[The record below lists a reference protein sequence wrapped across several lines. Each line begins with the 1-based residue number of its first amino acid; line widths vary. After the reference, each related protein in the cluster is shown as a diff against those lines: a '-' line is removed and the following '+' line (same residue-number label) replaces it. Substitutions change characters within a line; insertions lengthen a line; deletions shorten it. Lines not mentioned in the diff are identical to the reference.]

1 MHPQLPN
8 QRGARSLSR
17 SWLRRKNGHSLWR
30 QPVSTTSPSRILP
43 HEPHMRHSAI
53 PLQTVST
60 GLVVAVVG
68 FFSSF
73 PIVLQ
78 GLNGMGASKA
88 EAASGLMAAAIAMGL
103 AGVVL
108 SLRTKIPV
116 SVAWSTPGVALL
128 AVSTVPA
135 AGFAE
140 AVGAFLFAGLLTTI
154 AGFWRPLSRL
164 IAAIPAP
171 LAQAMLSAVLLSICL
186 QPFSALGHA
195 PWIALPVILTWFV
208 AGQINRL
215 IAVPCAVV
223 VAALVVVFQPGFDF
237 TLNGS
242 SVIPTPVFAVPV
254 FSIQSLI
261 GIGLPLFIVTMA
273 TQNIPGLAIIR
284 SFGYQPAPAPLISSV
299 GGASLI
305 SAPFGAPA
313 TCLAAITAAMCA
325 NDDSHPDTG
334 KRYLS
339 AVFGGLF
346 YCLFGL
352 FAGIITAFAGL
363 APPLLLGTLAGVALL
378 PVFSTSALAAFKDT
392 SYRQAAAITFLVT
405 ASGVTIIGLSAAVW
419 GLVLGG
425 IVQWV
430 NTRMAR
436 ET

>member
-1 MHPQLPN
+1 MR
-8 QRGARSLSR
+8 QR
-17 SWLRRKNGHSLWR
+17 
-30 QPVSTTSPSRILP
+30 
-43 HEPHMRHSAI
+43 AI

-60 GLVVAVVG
+60 GLVVAIVG

-78 GLNGMGASKA
+78 GLNAMGASKA

-103 AGVVL
+103 AGVLL

-128 AVSTVPA
+128 AVSTIPET
-135 AGFAE
+135 GFAE
-140 AVGAFLFAGLLTTI
+140 AVGAFLLAGLLTVI

-186 QPFSALGHA
+186 QPFSAMGKA
-195 PWIALPVILTWFV
+195 PWVALPVIVTWFV

-223 VAALVVVFQPGFDF
+223 VAALIVVVQPGFDF
-237 TLNGS
+237 TLSGA
-242 SVIPTPVFAVPV
+242 VIPKPVFTLPV
-254 FSIQSLI
+254 FSIPSLI

-299 GGASLI
+299 GGASLL

-325 NDDSHPDTG
+325 NEESHPDPD

-352 FAGIITAFAGL
+352 FAGVITAFAGL

-378 PVFSTSALAAFKDT
+378 PVFAASALAAFEDA

-425 IVQWV
+425 VVQMI
-430 NTRMAR
+430 NTWMAR
-436 ET
+436 KT

>member
-1 MHPQLPN
+1 M
-8 QRGARSLSR
+8 G
-17 SWLRRKNGHSLWR
+17 KY
-30 QPVSTTSPSRILP
+30 
-43 HEPHMRHSAI
+43 AI

-60 GLVVAVVG
+60 GLVVAIVG

-78 GLNGMGASKA
+78 GLNGVGASKA

-103 AGVVL
+103 AGIVL
-108 SLRTKIPV
+108 SLRTRIPV

-128 AVSTVPA
+128 AVSGVPE

-140 AVGAFLFAGLLTTI
+140 AVGAFLLAGLLTVI

-186 QPFSALGHA
+186 QPFSAMGQA
-195 PWIALPVILTWFV
+195 PWVALPVIVTWFV

-215 IAVPCAVV
+215 IAVPCAVI
-223 VAALVVVFQPGFDF
+223 VAALVVVFQPDFDF
-237 TLNGS
+237 ALNGAI
-242 SVIPTPVFAVPV
+242 IPAPVFTMPV
-254 FSIQSLI
+254 FSVQSLI

-299 GGASLI
+299 GGASLL

-325 NDDSHPDTG
+325 NDDSHPDKD

-339 AVFGGLF
+339 AVFGGVF
-346 YCLFGL
+346 YCVFGL

-378 PVFSTSALAAFKDT
+378 PVFANSALAAFEDAG
-392 SYRQAAAITFLVT
+392 YRQAAAVTFLVT

-425 IVQWV
+425 IVQV
-430 NTRMAR
+430 INTRMAGR
-436 ET
+436 A